1 MTEQRPDRTDLDREE
16 AEKFRL
22 IRRFTRKCRER
33 WPGAKIVF
41 RSSDSV
47 SVDLKGPWS

>member
-22 IRRFTRKCRER
+22 IRRFT
-33 WPGAKIVF
+33 PQV
-41 RSSDSV
+41 
-47 SVDLKGPWS
+47 P